1 MSTNVLKSKAFA
13 WAALVLVILVIGFSF
28 PIRTVWWSFSD
39 VFFIFMMVFSHL
51 MAVYLARFNV
61 FASKKLDF
69 FALIFGI
76 LGVVALIV
84 EAVLFSL
91 GFA

>member
-1 MSTNVLKSKAFA
+1 
-13 WAALVLVILVIGFSF
+13 
-28 PIRTVWWSFSD
+28 
-39 VFFIFMMVFSHL
+39 MMVFSHL

>member
-51 MAVYLARFNV
+51 MAV